1 MSLNYVI
8 FQSEQVKALAKQ
20 TRLIAKG
27 VKSGDIDDG
36 LQEYF
41 LDALADMALNF
52 AKTLQGLL
60 MGTIEKIWNAIV
72 AVLWKAIDSA
82 TGIGL
87 TAPSAN

>member
-8 FQSEQVKALAKQ
+8 FQSEQVKALAKP
-20 TRLIAKG
+20 TKLIAKG

-52 AKTLQGLL
+52 AQTLQGLL
-60 MGTIEKIWNAIV
+60 MVTIEKIWNAIV